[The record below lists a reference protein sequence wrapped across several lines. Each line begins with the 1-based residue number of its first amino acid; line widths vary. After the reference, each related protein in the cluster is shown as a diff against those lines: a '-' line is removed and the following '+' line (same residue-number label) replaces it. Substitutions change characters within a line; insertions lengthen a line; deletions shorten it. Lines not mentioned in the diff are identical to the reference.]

1 MLRVAAGVLQRRGEV
16 LIARRPRGKHGENFW
31 EFPGGKMEA
40 DESVIEALKRELSEE
55 LGISVTQTKPL
66 LSLTHD
72 YPEHRVHLEFLWV
85 TAWEGEP
92 SSREGQPLRWV
103 PEADLGQVDFLP
115 ANTPVV
121 AAIQDRL
128 TSKQSI

>member
-1 MLRVAAGVLQRRGEV
+1 
-16 LIARRPRGKHGENFW
+16 
-31 EFPGGKMEA
+31 MEA
-40 DESVIEALKRELSEE
+40 AESVIEALKRELLEE
-55 LGISVTQTKPL
+55 LGICVTQTEPL

-72 YPEHRVHLEFLWV
+72 YPEHRVHLEFLRV

-103 PEADLGQVDFLP
+103 RDSDLDQVDFLP

-121 AAIQDRL
+121 AAIQDRSI
-128 TSKQSI
+128 SKQSI